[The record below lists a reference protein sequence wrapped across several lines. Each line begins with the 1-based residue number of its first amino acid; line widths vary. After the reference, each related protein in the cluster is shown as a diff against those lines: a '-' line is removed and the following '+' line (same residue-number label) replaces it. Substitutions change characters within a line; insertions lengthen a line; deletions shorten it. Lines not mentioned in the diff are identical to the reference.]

1 MYIFIGVSVRAVNT
15 CVCSVFLKKI
25 VSMELFEYNTTGE
38 MVFAGLAKTHNSPF
52 SNKNRD

>member
-1 MYIFIGVSVRAVNT
+1 
-15 CVCSVFLKKI
+15 
-25 VSMELFEYNTTGE
+25 MELFEYNTTGE